1 MGEMKPGTTVHIAIA
16 LITIFIPLSSS
27 AEDYQYQYF
36 HKKKRYTPF
45 SDYIPKSR
53 LHYQTVPHH
62 LEDFYQLYR
71 MKQYYNENDLRK
83 NIERLQT
90 ALQCRFRHPSQALT
104 KIESE
109 REYVKYRNLMFMHI
123 NMLIMRNYLKIAHRY
138 DKRNLY
144 FYSVDFAEDIRN
156 SLDVADTYYI
166 EAIPY
171 WEKAKH
177 YALKASEIRITTD
190 LGTIESERYAIIT
203 GETDFDRII
212 KTYRSRLQKKKNILN
227 QAINNSGNKSQ

>member
-1 MGEMKPGTTVHIAIA
+1 MMKPGTILHIIA
-16 LITIFIPLSSS
+16 VIIISVPLSSS
-27 AEDYQYQYF
+27 AEDYQYQYYQKN
-36 HKKKRYTPF
+36 KKYVPF

-71 MKQYYNENDLRK
+71 MKQYYNENNLRK

-109 REYVKYRNLMFMHI
+109 IEYVKYRNLMFMHI

-144 FYSVDFAEDIRN
+144 FYSLDFAEDIRN
-156 SLDVADTYYI
+156 SLDIADTYYK

-190 LGTIESERYAIIT
+190 LGTIESERYLIVT

-212 KTYRSRLQKKKNILN
+212 KTYRSRLLKKKSILDN
-227 QAINNSGNKSQ
+227 AINKSGNKSQQ

>member
-1 MGEMKPGTTVHIAIA
+1 MKPGILIYVVLVLIAVTA
-16 LITIFIPLSSS
+16 PLTAT

-36 HKKKRYTPF
+36 QKKKIYTPF

-53 LHYQTVPHH
+53 LHYQTTPHH
-62 LEDFYQLYR
+62 LEDFYQLYNMR
-71 MKQYYNENDLRK
+71 QYYNENNLRK

-109 REYVKYRNLMFMHI
+109 TEYFKYRNLMFMHI
-123 NMLIMRNYLKIAHRY
+123 NILIMRNYLKIAHRY

-144 FYSVDFAEDIRN
+144 FYSIDFAEDIKK
-156 SLDVADTYYI
+156 SLETAEKYYK

-190 LGTIESERYAIIT
+190 LGTIESERYSIVSGQTDYEKII
-203 GETDFDRII
+203 R
-212 KTYRSRLQKKKNILN
+212 TYLTRLQNKRTKLDHAMNQSGKNIR
-227 QAINNSGNKSQ
+227 Q

>member
-1 MGEMKPGTTVHIAIA
+1 MRPVTILHITMV
-16 LITIFIPLSSS
+16 LITVSISFTAS

-53 LHYQTVPHH
+53 LHYQTTPHH

-71 MKQYYNENDLRK
+71 MRQYYDENNLRK

-90 ALQCRFRHPSQALT
+90 ALQCRFRHPSEALT

-109 REYVKYRNLMFMHI
+109 AEYLKYRNLMFMHI
-123 NMLIMRNYLKIAHRY
+123 NMLIMRDYLKIAHRY

-144 FYSVDFAEDIRN
+144 FYSADFAEDIKN
-156 SLDVADTYYI
+156 SLEIADTYYQ

-177 YALKASEIRITTD
+177 YALKASEIRVTTD
-190 LGTIESERYAIIT
+190 LGTIESERYSIVT
-203 GETDFDRII
+203 GETDFSRII
-212 KTYRSRLQKKKNILN
+212 NTYRTRLQKKRN
-227 QAINNSGNKSQ
+227 QLANAINKSGNTGQQ